1 MGKAPENLWYF
12 RSIMGGHHGP
22 HPPDEE
28 RSEPNE
34 DIKSRLHVRHS
45 EVSENG
51 QNGRCDYRCEDGS
64 LGLSSVF
71 NGFNGASVVG
81 KR

>member
-1 MGKAPENLWYF
+1 MS
-12 RSIMGGHHGP
+12 RHHGP

-28 RSEPNE
+28 GSEPNE
-34 DIKSRLHVRHS
+34 DIERGLHVRQG

-71 NGFNGASVVG
+71 NGFNGAIVVG